1 MEPKLI
7 EKIDRLRFWGKE
19 IAIIPPIHVALYTMS
34 PIRHYPLYTVVYS
47 CIQLNNKKNALV
59 IGHW

>member
-47 CIQLNNKKNALV
+47 
-59 IGHW
+59 